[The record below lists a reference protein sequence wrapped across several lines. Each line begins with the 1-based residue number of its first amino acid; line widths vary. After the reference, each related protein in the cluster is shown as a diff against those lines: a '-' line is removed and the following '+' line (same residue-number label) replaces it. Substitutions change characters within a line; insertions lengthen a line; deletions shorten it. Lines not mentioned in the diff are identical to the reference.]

1 MKKQTI
7 FTLAC
12 LFGIAIVGIIGFNI
26 NNEQEKNI
34 NYIASESKDNIN
46 EKESITKKSDSI
58 SSDLVESISAESE
71 VTTSEIRM
79 ISDISDDYIDQLV
92 SLEVEILSI
101 ENNQAGNLNIKT
113 RDDSGTILLTVPES
127 YIQSNSFVKG
137 TLLEITGL
145 VKKKGNSYQV
155 IPENSESIVILSSP
169 QNNNIISSG
178 NSTTANEKDAI
189 FKERSETPKEIVLNS
204 DELTSEHHQKIVTV
218 EGVFYEGF
226 GGYAE
231 GAIYI
236 PSGQKV
242 NVNLNDAII
251 NEIESS
257 LKNNDIVRLTG
268 VVEKS
273 ASFYITPISA
283 SAITRLDFFGED
295 TLNEMDISTLEEDFL
310 GHIFRFKGIPQS
322 ITYSDSDV
330 SFYLNDQTGLT
341 KMNAPTY
348 IIEEGKEEE
357 FKASLNN
364 ASLNSDEMTFEAKV
378 GPSLESNEPPT
389 LELINF
395 RNE

>member
-12 LFGIAIVGIIGFNI
+12 LSGIAFVGILGFNT
-26 NNEQEKNI
+26 NNEQEKSI
-34 NYIASESKDNIN
+34 NYIASEPKDDIDG
-46 EKESITKKSDSI
+46 KESITKKSGSI
-58 SSDLVESISAESE
+58 SSDLAESISAEGE
-71 VTTSEIRM
+71 ITTSEIRM

-92 SLEVEILSI
+92 SIEVEILSI
-101 ENNQAGNLNIKT
+101 ENNQAGNLNITT

-127 YIQSNSFVKG
+127 YIKSNSIVKG
-137 TLLEITGL
+137 TLLEVTGL
-145 VKKKGNSYQV
+145 VKKKGNTYQV
-155 IPENSESIVILSSP
+155 VPKDSESIVLLSSP
-169 QNNNIISSG
+169 QDNNIIGSG
-178 NSTTANEKDAI
+178 NSTTTNEKDAI
-189 FKERSETPKEIVLNS
+189 KERSETPKEIVLNS

-218 EGVFYEGF
+218 EGIFYEGF

-231 GAIYI
+231 GAIHI
-236 PSGQKV
+236 PSGQEV
-242 NVNLNDAII
+242 HVNLNDAII

-257 LKNNDIVRLTG
+257 LKDNDIVRLTG

-273 ASFYITPISA
+273 ANFYITPISA
-283 SAITRLDFFGED
+283 STITRLDFFGED
-295 TLNEMDISTLEEDFL
+295 TLNEMDISTLEEDFW